1 MKRGSLTSKILGLM
15 LVLILLS
22 SSLAIFAIINLSYSL
37 GDAKAINASGSLRMQ
52 SYRLMLY
59 ANSGSQAAQDKITE
73 FEQTLHSNALQPST
87 GWLSPKK
94 IVEQYQLVISKWLIM
109 KHYIEQENSRDYASS
124 LKDFV
129 DTIDLLV
136 LEMEHYAAFKLRLLV
151 ASQIVGLGLM
161 LIIAFFAVQF
171 TKRKVVS
178 PLQKLMESANTI
190 SKGNFEIEMP
200 ETEYIELTAL
210 TDALQKTAKELST
223 LYGNLESQVT
233 EKTFALTRANNEL
246 AFLYD
251 NLMTLNANKLDYK
264 ALKAALNQLKD
275 YESLDYLRLIIQYPD
290 QEQDIIEA
298 DGGWPQTSQQE
309 SERHNQHH
317 LEQLNLSESRGNAPS
332 GDEPNVGQSS
342 TRFPL
347 HFEQVDLGYLELISA
362 QAPNI
367 ALFNNFAIMLTRSI
381 VIHNATEQ
389 RQQLALME
397 ERGVIARELHDSL
410 GQVLSFLKI
419 QISLLRKKLDLAGR
433 SPEVEL
439 QLTEINEGVSTAYAQ
454 LRELLSTFRLT
465 IKEPNLKYAMEA
477 MLEQLRA
484 QTDIN
489 IHLNYKLASQWLE
502 AKQHIHIL
510 QIAREATIN
519 AIKHAH
525 ASEIDIHCFKD
536 DHGMVNI
543 SIGDNGI
550 GLSHLKERDQH
561 FGIGI
566 MHERASKLAGRVVF
580 SNNDAH
586 TAKRIIAASTG
597 PVEREHN
604 TMTTQAQCDP
614 VPMQGTKVTL
624 IFPSQQELTHG

>member
-52 SYRLMLY
+52 SYRLMFY
-59 ANSGSQAAQDKITE
+59 ANSGSEAAQEKITE
-73 FEQTLHSNALQPST
+73 FENTLHSEALQPST
-87 GWLSPKK
+87 SWLSPKK
-94 IVEQYQLVISKWLIM
+94 IAEQYQLVIDKWLVM
-109 KHYIEQENSRDYASS
+109 KYYIEQENSRNYAAS

-136 LEMEHYAAFKLRLLV
+136 LEMEHHAAFKLRLLA
-151 ASQIVGLGLM
+151 ASQIFGLGLM
-161 LIIAFFAVQF
+161 LAIAFLAVRF
-171 TKRKVVS
+171 TKRKVVV
-178 PLQKLMESANTI
+178 PLQQLMESANTI

-210 TDALQKTAKELST
+210 TDALQKTARELAT
-223 LYGNLESQVT
+223 LYGNLESQVA
-233 EKTFALTRANNEL
+233 EKTLALTRANNEL

-251 NLMTLNANKLDYK
+251 TLLTLNAKKLDYK

-275 YESLDYLRLIIQYPD
+275 YESIDYLRLIIQYPE
-290 QEQDIIEA
+290 QELEMIEA
-298 DGGWPQTSQQE
+298 NGGWPE
-309 SERHNQHH
+309 SADN
-317 LEQLNLSESRGNAPS
+317 
-332 GDEPNVGQSS
+332 S

-347 HFEQVDLGYLELISA
+347 QFEQADLGYLELISA
-362 QAPNI
+362 QDINTP
-367 ALFNNFAIMLTRSI
+367 LFKNFAIMLTRSI

-419 QISLLRKKLDLAGR
+419 QISLLRKNLDDSCR
-433 SPEVEL
+433 SPAVEV
-439 QLTEINEGVSTAYAQ
+439 QLTEINEGVSTAYVQ

-465 IKEPNLKYAMEA
+465 IKEPNLKHAMEA

-484 QTDIN
+484 NTDIK
-489 IHLNYKLASQWLE
+489 IHLDYKLSPQWLE

-510 QIAREATIN
+510 QITREATLN
-519 AIKHAH
+519 AIKHAN
-525 ASEIDIHCFKD
+525 ASHINIRCYKD
-536 DHGMVNI
+536 DSGMVNI
-543 SIGDNGI
+543 SVSDNGVGI
-550 GLSHLKERDQH
+550 GHIKERDQH

-566 MHERASKLAGRVVF
+566 MHERASKLDGEVVF
-580 SNNDAH
+580 SCNDTH
-586 TAKRIIAASTG
+586 TNSTATTAQHHQEN
-597 PVEREHN
+597 PDSPLESHN
-604 TMTTQAQCDP
+604 TANLS
-614 VPMQGTKVTL
+614 QGTVVTL
-624 IFPSQQELTHG
+624 IFPSQQEPTHG